1 MGSLSVGTPSVSRSG
16 GVVTVSI
23 PITGTSAGETYLRIK
38 VNGSTWKTS
47 AKNGSI
53 SGTYTDTISSW
64 AGGSKTYTVLLQH
77 QWQQGGS
84 FSDDTSES
92 KSASWSAASFTVTF
106 NANGGTVSPG
116 SKTVTYGSAY
126 GDLPTPT
133 RANYIFLGWFTD
145 PSGGSQ
151 VTSGTAV
158 SITANQTLYAHWQED
173 FFHGAHIVR
182 DGQAKQVK
190 SVFRVSSGI
199 SAQVRKAYLVTAG
212 QVNEL

>member
-23 PITGTSAGETYLRIK
+23 PITGTTAGETYLRIK

-84 FSDDTSES
+84 FSDDTSTS
-92 KSASWSAASFTVTF
+92 KTASWSAATFTVYF
-106 NANGGTVSPG
+106 NANGGSTPTA
-116 SKTVTYGSAY
+116 SKSVTYGSTY
-126 GDLPTPT
+126 GTLPTPT
-133 RANYIFLGWFTD
+133 RANYIFLGWYTAA
-145 PSGGSQ
+145 SGGSK
-151 VTSGTAV
+151 VTSGSTV
-158 SITANQTLYAHWQED
+158 GITTNQTLYAHWQED
-173 FFHGAHIVR
+173 FFHGAHVVQNGQVR
-182 DGQAKQVK
+182 QVK
-190 SVFRVSSGI
+190 SVFRVVGGVSV
-199 SAQVRKAYLVTAG
+199 QVRKAYLVTAG
-212 QVNEL
+212 QVKEL

>member
-1 MGSLSVGTPSVSRSG
+1 MGTLSVGTPSVSRSG

-23 PITGTSAGETYLRIK
+23 PITGTSAGETYLRIR

-64 AGGSKTYTVLLQH
+64 AGGSKTYTVQLQH
-77 QWQQGGS
+77 QWQPTGS
-84 FSDDTSES
+84 FENDTSAS
-92 KSASWSAASFTVTF
+92 KSASWGAATFTVTF

-116 SKTVTYGSAY
+116 SKQVTYGSTY
-126 GDLPTPT
+126 GSLPTPT
-133 RANYIFLGWFTD
+133 RANYIFLGWFTAA
-145 PSGGSQ
+145 SGGSR
-151 VTSGTAV
+151 VTSATTVG
-158 SITANQTLYAHWQED
+158 ITANQTLYAHWQED

-182 DGQAKQVK
+182 NGQAKQVK
-190 SVFRVSSGI
+190 SVFRVSGGI

-212 QVNEL
+212 QVKEL

>member
-64 AGGSKTYTVLLQH
+64 GSGSRTYNVLLQV
-77 QWQQGGS
+77 QWQPTGS
-84 FSDDTSES
+84 FVDDTSES
-92 KSASWSAASFTVTF
+92 ASASWTAATFTVTF

-116 SKTVTYGSAY
+116 SKTVTYGSTY
-126 GDLPTPT
+126 GSLPTPT

-151 VTSGTAV
+151 VTSATTVG
-158 SITANQTLYAHWQED
+158 ITANQTLYAHWQED
-173 FFHGAHIVR
+173 FFHGAHIAR
-182 DGQAKQVK
+182 NGQTQQIK
-190 SVFRVSSGI
+190 SVFRVSGGV
-199 SAQVRKAYLVTAG
+199 SAQVRRAYLVTGG
-212 QVNEL
+212 QVKEL

>member
-1 MGSLSVGTPSVSRSG
+1 MGTLSVGTPSVSRSG

-23 PITGTSAGETYLRIK
+23 PITGTSAGETYLRIR

-64 AGGSKTYTVLLQH
+64 ASGSKTYTVLLQH

-84 FSDDTSES
+84 FSDDTSTS
-92 KSASWSAASFTVTF
+92 RSASWTAATFTVAF

-116 SKTVTYGSAY
+116 SKTVSYGSTYGS
-126 GDLPTPT
+126 LPTPT
-133 RANYIFLGWFTD
+133 RVNYIFLGWFTD

-151 VTSGTAV
+151 VTAGTTV
-158 SITANQTLYAHWQED
+158 GITANQTLYAHWQED
-173 FFHGAHIVR
+173 FFHGAHIAR
-182 DGQAKQVK
+182 NGQAKQVK
-190 SVFRVSSGI
+190 SVFRVSGGV

-212 QVNEL
+212 QVKEL

>member
-1 MGSLSVGTPSVSRSG
+1 MGTLSVGTPSVSRSG

-23 PITGTSAGETYLRIK
+23 PITGTTAGETYLRIK

-77 QWQQGGS
+77 QWQSTGS

-92 KSASWSAASFTVTF
+92 KSASWSAATFTVTF
-106 NANGGTVSPG
+106 DAAGGSTPTG

-126 GDLPTPT
+126 GSLPTPT

-151 VTSGTAV
+151 VTSATTVG
-158 SITANQTLYAHWQED
+158 ITANQTLYAHWQED
-173 FFHGAHIVR
+173 FFHGAHIAR
-182 DGQAKQVK
+182 KGQTQQVK
-190 SVFRVSSGI
+190 SVFRVSGGV

>member
-84 FSDDTSES
+84 FEDDTSIS

-106 NANGGTVSPG
+106 DANGGTVSPG
-116 SKTVTYGSAY
+116 SKTVTYGSTY
-126 GDLPTPT
+126 GSLPTPT

-190 SVFRVSSGI
+190 SVFRVSGGI

-212 QVNEL
+212 QVKEL